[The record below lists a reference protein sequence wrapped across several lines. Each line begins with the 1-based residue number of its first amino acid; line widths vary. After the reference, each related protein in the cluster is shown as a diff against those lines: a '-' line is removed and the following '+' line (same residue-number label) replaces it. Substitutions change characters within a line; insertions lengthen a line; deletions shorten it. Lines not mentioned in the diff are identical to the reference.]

1 MALKM
6 IAVFDINIVLVLTIV
21 IQNLAALNQLTVP
34 LVDVRS
40 YSNCPV
46 VEQHKIFYSRFEAV
60 SLIPYT
66 NS

>member
-6 IAVFDINIVLVLTIV
+6 IAIFNINIVLVLTIV

-40 YSNCPV
+40 CSTCPA
-46 VEQHKIFYSRFEAV
+46 VEQHKNI
-60 SLIPYT
+60 L
-66 NS
+66 